1 MKKIIAII
9 AVIVSIAL
17 VLFMAGGCK
26 FGQNI
31 AEKITEEAIEKA
43 IEKESGEDIDIDLDE
58 GEMTIESDDGEVSIS
73 SDDDSV
79 EISSDDGE
87 MTIGS
92 GAELPEGF
100 PGNVPVYPDMEI
112 TASWKST
119 ENDKNSYFLSGLT
132 NDKGDDV
139 FAWYKDKLSGWD
151 IDGEFTMSGDEG
163 KTSSLSAKGNGLL
176 VNILVAET
184 KDEGTAVTQAVVEE

>member
-9 AVIVSIAL
+9 AVIVSIVL
-17 VLFMAGGCK
+17 VLFMASGCK

-31 AEKITEEAIEKA
+31 AEEAIERA
-43 IEKESGEDIDIDLDE
+43 IEKESGENVEIDLDE
-58 GEMTIESDDGEVSIS
+58 GEMTIQGEDGEVNIS
-73 SDDDSV
+73 SDDDTV
-79 EISSDDGE
+79 KIESDDSE
-87 MTIGS
+87 VTIGS
-92 GAELPEGF
+92 GAEIPEGL
-100 PGNVPVYPDMEI
+100 PNIVPVYPDMEI
-112 TASWKST
+112 TASWTTT

-163 KTSSLSAKGNGLL
+163 KTSSLSAKGNGL
-176 VNILVAET
+176 VINILVADT
-184 KDEGTAVTQAVVEE
+184 KDEGTAVTQIIVEE